1 MMKKCLE
8 VVGGRHGYKK
18 YAAYFVGEERW
29 ETIFCVCL
37 TFNAHSWAAEGMLCV
52 GAGVAVRT
60 EDWTSIFP
68 WSNLKAV
75 VFPAALVSSSE
86 RFVST
91 SQHGSSPAAE
101 VQVTKE
107 SRVILA
113 LNQHKYPL
121 LPTPTVCLC
130 TSSQS
135 NTFPGDCN
143 IFLKLYLTAK
153 TFAPW
158 VPCGPLKIY
167 YGEKDLQ
174 AVMVTLGDV
183 KKAERT

>member
-1 MMKKCLE
+1 MMEKCLE

-18 YAAYFVGEERW
+18 CAAYFVGEERW

-91 SQHGSSPAAE
+91 SQHGSSPAAQ

-113 LNQHKYPL
+113 LNQHKYPPSPHPLCASAHQVRATRSLGIVTFSLNFTWPIRL
-121 LPTPTVCLC
+121 LPLE
-130 TSSQS
+130 SSV
-135 NTFPGDCN
+135 
-143 IFLKLYLTAK
+143 
-153 TFAPW
+153 AP
-158 VPCGPLKIY
+158 
-167 YGEKDLQ
+167 
-174 AVMVTLGDV
+174 
-183 KKAERT
+183 